1 LDQGSGQV
9 VCVSLAIIL
18 PTFAGV
24 GPIKIYSFV
33 SAINLQMRQIILY
46 NPIDMV
52 CQVVY
57 KINMQ
62 NNKIERKQMSKIRMN
77 TELRNKLF
85 GKIKHTFENE
95 DTQEREAFLQAREN
109 VDQQYT
115 MASELAKEVVERS
128 YPTDDVATLRHF
140 KKKYGQP
147 CDVVAKDKCFYFAHN
162 EGVDDEGEPTETKS
176 HFDFG
181 LFGNL
186 NGTEYDNEQGKK
198 FAVAYYREELKAKDC
213 NPDIYAQ
220 QNENKDNPHK
230 TKHVDECMKALGYS
244 GSYGSGGNEIG
255 MAKDFNS
262 NYYLDVIGTS
272 YCRSRA
278 IACTKNEYEQ
288 FETWRIAK
296 GNLVVNHQK
305 WIDTIQKQCDQ
316 LKIGLKAYRYL
327 SEGIE
332 LATELGIQ
340 VDEAELIRTNSTG
353 LTIYNPSNLASMIKG
368 MKNKNQSREA
378 KILARKQY
386 EESLN

>member
-1 LDQGSGQV
+1 MQ
-9 VCVSLAIIL
+9 
-18 PTFAGV
+18 
-24 GPIKIYSFV
+24 
-33 SAINLQMRQIILY
+33 N
-46 NPIDMV
+46 
-52 CQVVY
+52 
-57 KINMQ
+57 KINNQKRGNMTQ
-62 NNKIERKQMSKIRMN
+62 KIRMN

-85 GKIKHTFENE
+85 NKIKNVFENE
-95 DTQEREAFLQAREN
+95 DTQERENFLSARES
-109 VDQQYT
+109 VDYHYDI
-115 MASELAKEVVERS
+115 AHKLAKQVVERA
-128 YPTDDVATLRHF
+128 YPPEDVSVLRTF
-140 KKKYGQP
+140 KKKYGSP
-147 CDVVAKDKCFYFAHN
+147 CDVVAKDKCFYFAHS
-162 EGVDDEGEPTETKS
+162 EDKDDEGEITETKS

-186 NGTEYDNEQGKK
+186 NGSEYSSDEGKK
-198 FAVAYYREELKAKDC
+198 FAFAYYREDLKAMDC
-213 NPDIYAQ
+213 NPDIFAQ

-230 TKHVDECMKALGYS
+230 TKHVDECLKALGHTNYQH
-244 GSYGSGGNEIG
+244 NDNTG
-255 MAKDFNS
+255 MAKTFDDQ
-262 NYYLDVIGTS
+262 YYLDVIGTS

-296 GNLVVNHQK
+296 ANVVSKHQT

-332 LATELGIQ
+332 LATELGIEL
-340 VDEAELIRTNSTG
+340 DEAELIRTNSTG

>member
-1 LDQGSGQV
+1 
-9 VCVSLAIIL
+9 
-18 PTFAGV
+18 
-24 GPIKIYSFV
+24 
-33 SAINLQMRQIILY
+33 
-46 NPIDMV
+46 
-52 CQVVY
+52 
-57 KINMQ
+57 
-62 NNKIERKQMSKIRMN
+62 MSKIRMN

-85 GKIKHTFENE
+85 NKIKHTFENE
-95 DTQEREAFLQAREN
+95 NTQERESFLQARESVN
-109 VDQQYT
+109 HHYKY
-115 MASELAKEVVERS
+115 ASELAKLVVERA
-128 YPTDDVATLRHF
+128 YPTDDVATLRTF
-140 KKKYGQP
+140 KKKYGSP

-186 NGTEYDNEQGKK
+186 NGSEYGNEEGKK
-198 FAVAYYREELKAKDC
+198 FAVAYFREDLKAMDC

-230 TKHVDECMKALGYS
+230 TKHVDECMKALGKVGNSYS
-244 GSYGSGGNEIG
+244 SRDDSTG
-255 MAKDFNS
+255 MTKTFNDQ
-262 NYYLDVIGTS
+262 YYLDVIGTS

-278 IACTKNEYEQ
+278 IACTKNEYEHL
-288 FETWRIAK
+288 EAWRIAK
-296 GNLVVNHQK
+296 GNLVSKHQT

-368 MKNKNQSREA
+368 MKNKQSANTREA

>member
-1 LDQGSGQV
+1 
-9 VCVSLAIIL
+9 
-18 PTFAGV
+18 
-24 GPIKIYSFV
+24 
-33 SAINLQMRQIILY
+33 
-46 NPIDMV
+46 
-52 CQVVY
+52 
-57 KINMQ
+57 
-62 NNKIERKQMSKIRMN
+62 MSKIRMN

-85 GKIKHTFENE
+85 NKIKNVFENE
-95 DTQEREAFLQAREN
+95 NTQERESFLQARESVN
-109 VDQQYT
+109 HHYKY
-115 MASELAKEVVERS
+115 ASELAKLVVERA
-128 YPTDDVATLRHF
+128 YPTDDVATLRTF
-140 KKKYGQP
+140 KKKYGSP

-186 NGTEYDNEQGKK
+186 NGSEYGNEEGKK
-198 FAVAYYREELKAKDC
+198 FAVAYYREELKAKNC

-244 GSYGSGGNEIG
+244 GGSDQIG
-255 MAKDFNS
+255 MSKEFDNP
-262 NYYLDVIGTS
+262 YYLDVIGTS

-278 IACTKNEYEQ
+278 IACTKDEYTE
-288 FETWRIAK
+288 FEYWRIAK
-296 GNLVVNHQK
+296 GNLVSKHQT

-368 MKNKNQSREA
+368 MKNKQSANTREA

>member
-1 LDQGSGQV
+1 
-9 VCVSLAIIL
+9 
-18 PTFAGV
+18 
-24 GPIKIYSFV
+24 
-33 SAINLQMRQIILY
+33 
-46 NPIDMV
+46 
-52 CQVVY
+52 
-57 KINMQ
+57 MQ
-62 NNKIERKQMSKIRMN
+62 TNIERSKMTKIRMN

-85 GKIKHTFENE
+85 NKIKNVFENE
-95 DTQEREAFLQAREN
+95 DTQEREAFLLAREE
-109 VDQQYT
+109 VDSQYGI
-115 MASELAKEVVERS
+115 ASTLAKEVVERS
-128 YPTDDVATLRHF
+128 YPPEDVATLRHF

-147 CDVVAKDKCFYFAHN
+147 CDVVAKDKCFYFAHS
-162 EGVDDEGEPTETKS
+162 EDKDDEGDIKETKS

-186 NGTEYDNEQGKK
+186 NGSEYDNEDGKK
-198 FAVAYYREELKAKDC
+198 FAFAYYREDLKAKDC

-230 TKHVDECMKALGYS
+230 TKHVDECLKALGNHNGRSYS
-244 GSYGSGGNEIG
+244 DNHSMDTG
-255 MAKDFNS
+255 MEKNFNAP
-262 NYYLDVIGTS
+262 YYLDVIGTS

-278 IACTKNEYEQ
+278 IACTKDEYEA

-305 WIDTIQKQCDQ
+305 WIDTIMKQCDQ

-378 KILARKQY
+378 KILARKKY

>member
-1 LDQGSGQV
+1 
-9 VCVSLAIIL
+9 
-18 PTFAGV
+18 
-24 GPIKIYSFV
+24 
-33 SAINLQMRQIILY
+33 
-46 NPIDMV
+46 
-52 CQVVY
+52 
-57 KINMQ
+57 
-62 NNKIERKQMSKIRMN
+62 MSKIRMN

-85 GKIKHTFENE
+85 NKIKNVFETE
-95 DTQEREAFLQAREN
+95 DTQEREAFLQARED
-109 VDQQYT
+109 VDSAYEG
-115 MASELAKEVVERS
+115 ARILAPKVVERA
-128 YPTDDVATLRHF
+128 YPPEDVSVLRQF
-140 KKKYGQP
+140 KKKYGNP

-162 EGVDDEGEPTETKS
+162 ENVDEEGETEETKS

-186 NGTEYDNEQGKK
+186 NGSEYSSEEGKK
-198 FAVAYYREELKAKDC
+198 FAVAYYREELKAKNC

-230 TKHVDECMKALGYS
+230 TKYVDECMKALGYGVGHYNS
-244 GSYGSGGNEIG
+244 DSDNNIG
-255 MAKDFNS
+255 MAKEFDNP
-262 NYYLDVIGTS
+262 YYLDVIGTS

-278 IACTKNEYEQ
+278 IACTKDEYTQ
-288 FETWRIAK
+288 FEQWRVAK
-296 GNLVVNHQK
+296 ANLVSKHQS

-368 MKNKNQSREA
+368 MKNKHQSREA

-386 EESLN
+386 EQSVN

>member
-1 LDQGSGQV
+1 M
-9 VCVSLAIIL
+9 
-18 PTFAGV
+18 T
-24 GPIKIYSFV
+24 
-33 SAINLQMRQIILY
+33 
-46 NPIDMV
+46 
-52 CQVVY
+52 
-57 KINMQ
+57 
-62 NNKIERKQMSKIRMN
+62 KIRMN

-85 GKIKHTFENE
+85 NKIKNVFENE
-95 DTQEREAFLQAREN
+95 DTQEREAFLQARED
-109 VDQQYT
+109 VDRQYVI
-115 MASELAKEVVERS
+115 ASGLARQVVERA
-128 YPTDDVATLRHF
+128 YPIDDVATLRTF

-162 EGVDDEGEPTETKS
+162 ENVDEDNEQIETKS

-186 NGTEYDNEQGKK
+186 NGSEYSSDEGKK

-230 TKHVDECMKALGYS
+230 TKHVEECMKALGHN
-244 GSYGSGGNEIG
+244 GGNYH
-255 MAKDFNS
+255 NS
-262 NYYLDVIGTS
+262 SDTGLSKEFDNPYYLDVIGTS

-296 GNLVVNHQK
+296 GNLVAKHQT

-353 LTIYNPSNLASMIKG
+353 LTIYNPTNLASMIKG
-368 MKNKNQSREA
+368 MKNKHQSREA

>member
-1 LDQGSGQV
+1 M
-9 VCVSLAIIL
+9 
-18 PTFAGV
+18 T
-24 GPIKIYSFV
+24 
-33 SAINLQMRQIILY
+33 
-46 NPIDMV
+46 
-52 CQVVY
+52 
-57 KINMQ
+57 
-62 NNKIERKQMSKIRMN
+62 KIRMN

-85 GKIKHTFENE
+85 NKIKDVFENE
-95 DTQEREAFLQAREN
+95 DTQEREAFLQARES
-109 VDQQYT
+109 VDHHYKY
-115 MASELAKEVVERS
+115 ASELAKLVVDRA
-128 YPTDDVATLRHF
+128 YPPEDVAILRQF

-162 EGVDDEGEPTETKS
+162 EDLDDDGDTKETKS

-186 NGTEYDNEQGKK
+186 NGSEYSGDEGKE
-198 FAVAYYREELKAKDC
+198 FAVAYFREDLKAMDC
-213 NPDIYAQ
+213 NPDIFAQ

-244 GSYGSGGNEIG
+244 GHSYNGESSNTG
-255 MAKDFNS
+255 MAKTFNEQ
-262 NYYLDVIGTS
+262 YYLDVIGTS

-278 IACTKNEYEQ
+278 IACTKDEYSQ
-288 FETWRIAK
+288 FEAWRIAK
-296 GNLVVNHQK
+296 GNLVSKHQT

-368 MKNKNQSREA
+368 MKNKQSANTREA

>member
-1 LDQGSGQV
+1 M
-9 VCVSLAIIL
+9 A
-18 PTFAGV
+18 
-24 GPIKIYSFV
+24 
-33 SAINLQMRQIILY
+33 
-46 NPIDMV
+46 
-52 CQVVY
+52 
-57 KINMQ
+57 
-62 NNKIERKQMSKIRMN
+62 KIRMN

-85 GKIKHTFENE
+85 NKIKHTFENE
-95 DTQEREAFLQAREN
+95 DTQEREAFLQAREY
-109 VDQQYT
+109 VDEQYKS
-115 MASELAKEVVERS
+115 ASELAKLVVERS
-128 YPTDDVATLRHF
+128 YPVDDVATLRTF

-162 EGVDDEGEPTETKS
+162 EDVDSEGENKETKS

-186 NGTEYDNEQGKK
+186 DGSEYNDSEGRK
-198 FAVAYYREELKAKDC
+198 FATAYFREELKAMDC

-220 QNENKDNPHK
+220 QNGKDENPHK
-230 TKHVDECMKALGYS
+230 TKHVDACLKALGS
-244 GSYGSGGNEIG
+244 TSHHSYQGD
-255 MAKDFNS
+255 MS
-262 NYYLDVIGTS
+262 NQTGLTKEFDNPYYLDVIGTS

-278 IACTKNEYEQ
+278 IACTKDEYSK
-288 FETWRIAK
+288 FEEWRIAK
-296 GNLVVNHQK
+296 GNLVAKHQT
-305 WIDTIQKQCDQ
+305 WIDTITKQCDQ

-353 LTIYNPSNLASMIKG
+353 LTIYNPTNLASMIKG
-368 MKNKNQSREA
+368 MKNKNQTREA

>member
-1 LDQGSGQV
+1 
-9 VCVSLAIIL
+9 
-18 PTFAGV
+18 
-24 GPIKIYSFV
+24 
-33 SAINLQMRQIILY
+33 
-46 NPIDMV
+46 
-52 CQVVY
+52 
-57 KINMQ
+57 MQ
-62 NNKIERKQMSKIRMN
+62 KIRMN

-85 GKIKHTFENE
+85 NKIKNVFENE
-95 DTQEREAFLQAREN
+95 DTQEREDFLSARES
-109 VDQQYT
+109 VDYHYDI
-115 MASELAKEVVERS
+115 AHKLAKQVVERS
-128 YPTDDVATLRHF
+128 YPPEDVSVLRSF

-147 CDVVAKDKCFYFAHN
+147 CDVVAKDKCFYFAHS
-162 EGVDDEGEPTETKS
+162 EDKDDEGDIKETKS

-186 NGTEYDNEQGKK
+186 NGSEYDSEEGKK
-198 FAVAYYREELKAKDC
+198 FAVAYFREELKAMDC

-220 QNENKDNPHK
+220 QSENKDNPHK
-230 TKHVDECMKALGYS
+230 TKHVEACMKALGYS
-244 GSYGSGGNEIG
+244 NGYNSSNDTG
-255 MAKDFNS
+255 MNKTFNDQ
-262 NYYLDVIGTS
+262 YYLDVIGTS

-278 IACTKNEYEQ
+278 IACTKDEYET
-288 FETWRIAK
+288 FNDWRIAK
-296 GNLVVNHQK
+296 GNVVSKHQT

-378 KILARKQY
+378 KILARKKY

>member
-1 LDQGSGQV
+1 
-9 VCVSLAIIL
+9 
-18 PTFAGV
+18 
-24 GPIKIYSFV
+24 
-33 SAINLQMRQIILY
+33 
-46 NPIDMV
+46 
-52 CQVVY
+52 
-57 KINMQ
+57 
-62 NNKIERKQMSKIRMN
+62 MSKIRMN

-85 GKIKHTFENE
+85 NKIKNVFENE
-95 DTQEREAFLQAREN
+95 DTQEREAYLQARETVN
-109 VDQQYT
+109 DEYN
-115 MASELAKEVVERS
+115 MAFNIAKDVVERS
-128 YPTDDVATLRHF
+128 YPKEDVAVLRTF
-140 KKKYGQP
+140 KKKYGSP

-186 NGTEYDNEQGKK
+186 NGSEYNSDEGKK
-198 FAVAYYREELKAKDC
+198 FAFAYYREDLKAMDC
-213 NPDIYAQ
+213 NPDIFAQ

-230 TKHVDECMKALGYS
+230 TKHVEECTKALGHT
-244 GSYGSGGNEIG
+244 GGYHSSNDETG
-255 MAKDFNS
+255 MTKTFDDQ
-262 NYYLDVIGTS
+262 YYLDVIGTS

-278 IACTKNEYEQ
+278 IACNKNEYEQ
-288 FETWRIAK
+288 FETWRTAK
-296 GNLVVNHQK
+296 ANVVSKHQT

-332 LATELGIQ
+332 LATELGIEL
-340 VDEAELIRTNSTG
+340 DEAELIKTNSTG

>member
-1 LDQGSGQV
+1 M
-9 VCVSLAIIL
+9 
-18 PTFAGV
+18 
-24 GPIKIYSFV
+24 KIT
-33 SAINLQMRQIILY
+33 NRK
-46 NPIDMV
+46 D
-52 CQVVY
+52 
-57 KINMQ
+57 
-62 NNKIERKQMSKIRMN
+62 NKMSKIRMN

-85 GKIKHTFENE
+85 NKIKNVFENE
-95 DTQEREAFLQAREN
+95 DTQEREAYLRSREIFN
-109 VDQQYT
+109 TEQSY
-115 MASELAKEVVERS
+115 ASTLAKQVVERA
-128 YPTDDVATLRHF
+128 YPPEDVAILRTF
-140 KKKYGQP
+140 KKKYGDP

-162 EGVDDEGEPTETKS
+162 EDVDDEGDTKETKS

-186 NGTEYDNEQGKK
+186 NGSEYSSDEGKK

-230 TKHVDECMKALGYS
+230 TKYVDECMKALG
-244 GSYGSGGNEIG
+244 GSGNYHSGEENG
-255 MAKDFNS
+255 MTKTFNAP
-262 NYYLDVIGTS
+262 YYLDVIGTS

-296 GNLVVNHQK
+296 ANLVSKHQT
-305 WIDTIQKQCDQ
+305 WIDTIMKQCDQ

-378 KILARKQY
+378 KILARKKY

>member
-1 LDQGSGQV
+1 M
-9 VCVSLAIIL
+9 
-18 PTFAGV
+18 T
-24 GPIKIYSFV
+24 
-33 SAINLQMRQIILY
+33 
-46 NPIDMV
+46 
-52 CQVVY
+52 
-57 KINMQ
+57 
-62 NNKIERKQMSKIRMN
+62 KIRMN

-85 GKIKHTFENE
+85 NKIKNVFENE
-95 DTQEREAFLQAREN
+95 DTQEREGFLRSREIFN
-109 VDQQYT
+109 TEQSY
-115 MASELAKEVVERS
+115 ASTLAKAVVERA
-128 YPTDDVATLRHF
+128 YPPEDVAVLRTF
-140 KKKYGQP
+140 KKKYGSP
-147 CDVVAKDKCFYFAHN
+147 CDVVAKDKCFYFAHS
-162 EGVDDEGEPTETKS
+162 EDKDDEGDIKETKS

-181 LFGNL
+181 LFGNT
-186 NGTEYDNEQGKK
+186 NGSEYDHTEGNR
-198 FAVAYYREELKAKDC
+198 FALAYFREDLKAMDC

-230 TKHVDECMKALGYS
+230 TKHVDECLKALGKV
-244 GSYGSGGNEIG
+244 GSSYHSNDDSTGI
-255 MAKDFNS
+255 AKTFNDP
-262 NYYLDVIGTS
+262 YYLDVIGTS

-278 IACTKNEYEQ
+278 IACTKDEYTQ
-288 FETWRIAK
+288 FENWRIAK
-296 GNLVVNHQK
+296 ANVVSKHQT

-368 MKNKNQSREA
+368 MKNKQSANTREA